1 MLQKWVGTSEGPRYA
16 AQVAGNAGVN
26 LNAKVSSLSD
36 AQLQQLQMSK
46 VQKESPGLYKLLQ
59 SQPKQPAP
67 TQQGFSTN
75 GRNYTEDDINVLGEI
90 RAILEK
96 TPTEGRKALKDAG
109 YTLEDIAMLNSGKMP
124 QTSAQR
130 KSAQEVISDIAG
142 LVNMDWNDA
151 TGAFAGWSGLSGGDS
166 ATANAKIESLVSKLT
181 MPNLG
186 MLKGPMS
193 DKDLAF
199 ITSASA
205 NLNNKQS
212 DASFE
217 KRLIEYYNISAR
229 IAGIPEAKSI
239 EDIKKAVNGQQKS
252 VQPTQ

>member
-1 MLQKWVGTSEGPRYA
+1 
-16 AQVAGNAGVN
+16 
-26 LNAKVSSLSD
+26 
-36 AQLQQLQMSK
+36 
-46 VQKESPGLYKLLQ
+46 
-59 SQPKQPAP
+59 
-67 TQQGFSTN
+67 
-75 GRNYTEDDINVLGEI
+75 
-90 RAILEK
+90 
-96 TPTEGRKALKDAG
+96 
-109 YTLEDIAMLNSGKMP
+109 
-124 QTSAQR
+124 
-130 KSAQEVISDIAG
+130 
-142 LVNMDWNDA
+142 
-151 TGAFAGWSGLSGGDS
+151 
-166 ATANAKIESLVSKLT
+166 

-239 EDIKKAVNGQQKS
+239 EDINRAINGQQKS